1 MTALAI
7 VMNMASP
14 GDTIVEKNRLRA
26 RSESNLRNIPKTAR
40 ANTISRT
47 THCERRIAMR
57 IASSMR
63 ITSERTTA
71 NPVNLPN
78 MIDPRL
84 IGLERMR

>member
-14 GDTIVEKNRLRA
+14 GDTIVEKKRLRA
-26 RSESNLRNIPKTAR
+26 RSDTSLRNIPRTAS
-40 ANTISRT
+40 ANTVSST
-47 THCERRIAMR
+47 THCERRIPMS

>member
-1 MTALAI
+1 MIALAI

-14 GDTIVEKNRLRA
+14 GDTIVEKKRLRA
-26 RSESNLRNIPKTAR
+26 RSESNLRNIARTAR
-40 ANTISRT
+40 ANTVSRI
-47 THCERRIAMR
+47 THCERRIAIN

-84 IGLERMR
+84 MGFERMR